1 MGFYIGGTPNV
12 AISDYNMIKELMKND
27 ATASRPK
34 LNPFQDL
41 RPGGAVKGILD
52 NENSDWTPGIVFS
65 RGRTWMEQ
73 RRFTLRVLRDF
84 GFGKSSME
92 DTILDEVDK
101 LCEEISK
108 FNGKEL
114 DIGLKMNISILNS
127 LWSILTG
134 EKLPLNDPKLQ
145 DIVKKF
151 HDFFV
156 KSSDPS
162 AAIASTLPYPPMIR
176 WSILK
181 PFRNVMNLDIESISN
196 AIKGITEIVKEKI
209 ESHKSSLNEEDIN
222 DFIDAYLVEIQKQDH
237 NKGSS
242 FYRDRG
248 YYYLINVMLDMFVA
262 GMDTTSTTLVWSFLY
277 LLHHPEIKRKVQNEI
292 DTVNTILLRNYN
304 ILIGIKRVSE

>member
-27 ATASRPK
+27 VTASRPK

-92 DTILDEVDK
+92 DSILDEVDK

-108 FNGKEL
+108 FNDKEL

-134 EKLPLNDPKLQ
+134 ERLPLNDPKLQ

-151 HDFFV
+151 NDFFG
-156 KSSDPS
+156 KSSDAS
-162 AAIASTLPYPPMIR
+162 EDIASFLPYPPMIR

-181 PFRNVMNLDIESISN
+181 PFRNALSLDIESLSKSIGGVTVM
-196 AIKGITEIVKEKI
+196 AKEQIERHKITT
-209 ESHKSSLNEEDIN
+209 NEEDIN
-222 DFIDAYLVEIQKQDH
+222 DFIDAYLAEIRKQDH

-248 YYYLINVMLDMFVA
+248 YYYLINVMLDLFFA
-262 GMDTTSTTLVWSFLY
+262 GMETTSTTLTWSFLH
-277 LLHHPEIKRKVQNEI
+277 LLHHPEIKRKVQKEI
-292 DTVNTILLRNYN
+292 DTVNIIFLSN
-304 ILIGIKRVSE
+304 